1 MTELLYNLCVKV
13 AVIVILIL
21 VLAGAA
27 ILYQL
32 NSNPASAP
40 APIYSPQPKTEY
52 EASSSAAPLSGY
64 GSYLVGWGEEAFLNS
79 EAEKVV
85 LFFYAD
91 WCPTCRPI
99 DAEFKERMTEFPKN
113 LQVYRISYN
122 DSETTDKDRALAQ
135 KYGVTY
141 QHTFVQIDKQG
152 NEITKWNG
160 GGLDNLLSKIK

>member
-1 MTELLYNLCVKV
+1 MKV
-13 AVIVILIL
+13 VGVVIAIS

-27 ILYQL
+27 ILYIL
-32 NSNPASAP
+32 NSNPTAAP
-40 APIYSPQPKTEY
+40 TSQPSPQPENES
-52 EASSSAAPLSGY
+52 EAASSAAPLSGY
-64 GSYLVGWGEEAFLNS
+64 GSYLVGWGEKAIRNS
-79 EAEKVV
+79 EAEKIV

-99 DAEFKERMTEFPKN
+99 DAEFKERMTEFPKE
-113 LQVYRISYN
+113 LQIYRINYN
-122 DSETTDKDRALAQ
+122 DSETDGEDRDLAK

-141 QHTFVQIDKQG
+141 QHTFVQIDKDG